1 MAEKSMTFSL
11 FGKDVSASKALH
23 GVGETA
29 HTVGGRLGE
38 MGTAFAGIGTAAA
51 IAGVKVAV
59 DFGKESVHAFMEAQ
73 AESAKFDYAF
83 EKFPGIKKYKGQ
95 IDSLAESLALKT
107 KYDVDATKAAAGTLA
122 QFGLSGQQL
131 TKLIPLTQD
140 FASATGK
147 DLGDASTLLGRA
159 MQGNVKALKAVGIQY
174 KPTHDAAKDF
184 ANITDLL
191 SKKVGGFAAKEGQTA
206 AGTAA
211 ILANQFG
218 EVKKQVGSY
227 LVPALTK
234 LGQYVITN
242 VIPAIQK
249 LVTWFQAYLWPII
262 QRVATWV
269 MTKGVPAF
277 RHLVD
282 MFMKNVWPAIQNVAT
297 LVMTKGIPAF
307 GNLVDMFMKNV
318 WPAIQNV
325 ARIVADNLQPAVEA
339 LGDFWTN
346 TLVPGFKDMLPI
358 LVKVGRIFGIVGGV
372 ILVVASWIIGKLAPA
387 FFNILGGA
395 IRFGVALFGKMTDAI
410 TWVIDVMGGLISFF
424 QSAPG
429 KISGALSGMWNGLVS
444 GFKSAIN
451 TIIGWWN
458 GLHFSVPRI
467 DIGPIHAGGGTIDF
481 PNVPYL
487 AKGGIVSHPT
497 LAMIGE
503 RGPEAVVPLGR
514 LGSTGGGLHVHVH
527 TTAVVDNRGMA
538 TLMDTAL
545 GVARAQG
552 WKPRNLAVS

>member
-23 GVGETA
+23 GVGKTA
-29 HTVGGRLGE
+29 ETVGGGLGK

-59 DFGKESVHAFMEAQ
+59 DFGKESVDAFMEAQ

-83 EKFPGIKKYKGQ
+83 AKFPGISKYKGQ
-95 IDSLAESLALKT
+95 IDQLAQSLALKT
-107 KYDVDATKAAAGTLA
+107 KYDDDATKAAAGTLA

-174 KPTHDAAKDF
+174 KPTGDKAKDF

-191 SKKVGGFAAKEGQTA
+191 SKKVGGFAAKEGKTA

-218 EVKKQVGSY
+218 EVKEQVGSY

-234 LGQYVITN
+234 MGQYVITN

-249 LVTWFQAYLWPII
+249 LVTWFQAHLWPII

-277 RHLVD
+277 R
-282 MFMKNVWPAIQNVAT
+282 
-297 LVMTKGIPAF
+297 
-307 GNLVDMFMKNV
+307 NLVDMFMKNV

-325 ARIVADNLQPAVEA
+325 AGIIAKNLQPAVEA

-358 LVKVGRIFGIVGGV
+358 LVKVGRILGIVGGV

-387 FFNILGGA
+387 FYNILGGA
-395 IRFGVALFGKMTDAI
+395 IRFGIALFGKMTDAI
-410 TWVIDVMGGLISFF
+410 TWVIDHMGDLIRFF

-458 GLHFSVPRI
+458 GLHFNVPRI

-545 GVARAQG
+545 GGARAQG